1 MLSKTNRICYTPLPT
16 EASTFPD
23 QPTIH
28 AYYKLGT
35 SCDLEGIRDIR
46 LLLLKSKAH
55 TWGWALPP
63 NTQGKLNIQQN
74 ILPSEILF

>member
-16 EASTFPD
+16 EASTYPD

-28 AYYKLGT
+28 ESNKLAT

-46 LLLLKSKAH
+46 LLLLKSKAR
-55 TWGWALPP
+55 GWALPP

-74 ILPSEILF
+74 ILQSEILF